1 MMRRIVTI
9 LLLAAGTLLSAQT
22 LTVDDLI
29 GIALRHSPDISLG
42 HYGVEEA
49 KQQHRSAAGA
59 RLPQVGLSI
68 RLERERDQYRHSPDT
83 TTDTLEGTLSAT
95 QLLYDFGKSAGTI
108 ESAAEGVAASRAQ
121 MQQIVSDKIQEVKE
135 RYYDALKALTMI
147 WVYTKNL
154 HLQEQH
160 LYRAKKYL
168 KAGIKTA
175 VDVSDAQLQLE
186 TARKDLSDVHFLY
199 RMKRT
204 LLEESLGTIPEGGK
218 YRLYG
223 VAKDPSKWHLPRHEP
238 TLENLLAYARKHR
251 PLLRSIDHTIRS
263 AEATAR
269 SKALHMTPTL
279 ELYGEAGAKGADV
292 GSGARSHE
300 KVGVRMN
307 WNLFSGFRDSAD
319 AQVARIEAMKAQATR
334 QKMRLQIRR
343 EVTQAYLNLK
353 HVRKMFALN
362 LSIVRQAKKKYLQ
375 SKKRYMNDL
384 ADYVELQDS
393 RQDYIRA
400 LADLVNSYYDYF
412 IARAELNHAVG
423 K

>member
-1 MMRRIVTI
+1 MRKRMMV
-9 LLLAAGTLLSAQT
+9 LMLAAGTLLSART
-22 LTVDDLI
+22 LTVDDLVS
-29 GIALRHSPDISLG
+29 IALRHSPDVALG
-42 HYGVEEA
+42 RYGVEEA
-49 KQQHRSAAGA
+49 KQQHRSAAGV

-68 RLERERDQYRHSPDT
+68 HLDRERDQYRHSPHT

-108 ESAAEGVAASRAQ
+108 ESAAESVASSRAL
-121 MQQIVSDKIQEVKE
+121 MQQIVSDKILEVKE
-135 RYYDALKALTMI
+135 RYYDALKALTLI

-160 LYRAKKYL
+160 LYRAQKYL
-168 KAGIKTA
+168 KAGVKTA
-175 VDVSDAQLQLE
+175 VDVSDARLQLK
-186 TARKDLSDVHFLY
+186 TARKDLSDGHFLY

-204 LLEESLGTIPEGGK
+204 LLEESLGTIPEGGN

-223 VAKDPSKWHLPRHEP
+223 VAKDPNKWHLPRHEP
-238 TLENLLAYARKHR
+238 TLGSLLAYAQKHR
-251 PLLRSIDHTIRS
+251 PLLLSLAHNIRS

-292 GSGARSHE
+292 GTGARSHE

-334 QKMRLQIRR
+334 QKARLQIRR

-362 LSIVRQAKKKYLQ
+362 MSIVRQAKKKYGQ
-375 SKKRYMNDL
+375 AKKRYRNDL
-384 ADYVELQDS
+384 GDYVELQDA

-412 IARAELNHAVG
+412 IARAELNHAIG